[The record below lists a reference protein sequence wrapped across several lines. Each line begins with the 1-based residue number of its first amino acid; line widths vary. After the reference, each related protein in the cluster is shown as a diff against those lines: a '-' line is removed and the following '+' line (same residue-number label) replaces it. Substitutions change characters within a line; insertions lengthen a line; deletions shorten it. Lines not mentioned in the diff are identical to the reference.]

1 MSLGKKKV
9 SLDVP
14 LSLLIGVTTLDQT
27 LDQTHEVPNLG
38 CNGHSDATLLLY
50 IPKQSTNNPKQTNPF

>member
-14 LSLLIGVTTLDQT
+14 LSLLIGVTTSDQT

-38 CNGHSDATLLLY
+38 CNGHSD
-50 IPKQSTNNPKQTNPF
+50 